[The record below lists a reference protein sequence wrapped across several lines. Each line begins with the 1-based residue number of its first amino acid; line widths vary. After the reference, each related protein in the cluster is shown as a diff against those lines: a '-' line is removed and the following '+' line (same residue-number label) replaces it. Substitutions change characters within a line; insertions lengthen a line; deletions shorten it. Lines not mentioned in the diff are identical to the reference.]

1 MGISTSENEGLLQS
15 DQFEDSRKRNRL
27 QGNQS
32 LLGNETKSKSSHGRL
47 HVKPN
52 LRDRVLYRGL
62 HGMVSFVGEEYCVLD
77 LRTHPGRDY
86 PRLLVYPEN
95 YHLIQQVRKDD

>member
-15 DQFEDSRKRNRL
+15 DQFEDSRKRN
-27 QGNQS
+27 QVPGNKS
-32 LLGNETKSKSSHGRL
+32 LLSNETKSKSSHGRL

>member
-1 MGISTSENEGLLQS
+1 MKL
-15 DQFEDSRKRNRL
+15 
-27 QGNQS
+27 NQNP
-32 LLGNETKSKSSHGRL
+32 LMVRL

-52 LRDRVLYRGL
+52 LRDRVIYRGL
-62 HGMVSFVGEEYCVLD
+62 PGMVSFVGEEYCVLD

-86 PRLLVYPEN
+86 PRLLVFPEN